1 MMEFGIH
8 FWATTFD
15 FTGKILVAVMAILV
29 HMKIRKAHKIDTE
42 VMKEIYLEELMGAT
56 GIVLIT
62 AGYIL
67 KIYPF

>member
-1 MMEFGIH
+1 MAFETL

-15 FTGKILVAVMAILV
+15 FIGKILVAIMAILV

>member
-1 MMEFGIH
+1 
-8 FWATTFD
+8 
-15 FTGKILVAVMAILV
+15 MAILV

-62 AGYIL
+62 AGYVL